1 MPLDPDPNPNPN
13 PGSQNVADPLDPGL
27 KLKHCLKSLLR
38 IRSARKTY
46 QNFEQS
52 SLSLPFLSTFY
63 VYRSIFIKSKFFF
76 WSYVNFYWKYI
87 NFLWHWFKNLS
98 VQETQST
105 DLCEI
110 NIYHNLSWL
119 VFSLY
124 RTPTPPS
131 EFVYPWDKF
140 VYKINTIPSPY
151 WWI

>member
-63 VYRSIFIKSKFFF
+63 VNRSIFIKLKFNFF
-76 WSYVNFYWKYI
+76 GLMLTFIENISIFYDI
-87 NFLWHWFKNLS
+87 
-98 VQETQST
+98 
-105 DLCEI
+105 DLKI
-110 NIYHNLSWL
+110 FQFRKH
-119 VFSLY
+119 SLQI
-124 RTPTPPS
+124 
-131 EFVYPWDKF
+131 FVKLIF
-140 VYKINTIPSPY
+140 II
-151 WWI
+151 I